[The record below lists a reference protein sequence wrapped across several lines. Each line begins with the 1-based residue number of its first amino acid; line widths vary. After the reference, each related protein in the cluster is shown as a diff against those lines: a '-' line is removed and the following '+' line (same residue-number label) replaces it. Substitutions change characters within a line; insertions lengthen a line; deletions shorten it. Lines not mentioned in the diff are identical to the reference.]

1 MSMLPQAG
9 GPTGPQDLPGAW
21 SLDPLIVVGI
31 LLACWWYGRGVRA
44 VWRSAG
50 RGNVVSSGQVVA
62 FGAGI
67 AAVVVALISP
77 LDALSEVL
85 FGAHM
90 VQHVLLTLV
99 SAPLLVV
106 SSPLQTM
113 AWGLPPHLRRR
124 AGRWQGR
131 VRALLWWPGL
141 PVAGLAVY
149 TLVFTAW
156 HLPFAYDAALRNDAV
171 HMLEHTTMIGS
182 ALAFWAPIVR
192 PRRTSGGVGVVLLF
206 ISLIA
211 SGILAALL
219 VFTPTAWYA
228 HPPMNGWG
236 LTPLEDQQIAGAVMW
251 VGGGIIYVVTGAI
264 VLMHWL
270 RADEEATARRERHLD
285 RTTTAPPRRT

>member
-1 MSMLPQAG
+1 MSAVPSSGAL
-9 GPTGPQDLPGAW
+9 TDPQDLLGAW
-21 SLDPLIVVGI
+21 SLDPLVVVAIIVT
-31 LLACWWYGRGVRA
+31 CWWYGRGA
-44 VWRSAG
+44 GALWRSAG
-50 RGNVVSSGQVVA
+50 RGAVVSRGRVVT

-67 AAVVVALISP
+67 AALVVALISP
-77 LDALSEVL
+77 LDALSGAL

-99 SAPLLVV
+99 AAPLLVL

-141 PVAGLAVY
+141 PIAGLAIY

-156 HLPFAYDAALRNDAV
+156 HLPVAYDAALRHDAV
-171 HMLEHTTMIGS
+171 HALEHLTMMGA
-182 ALAFWAPIVR
+182 ALALWAPIVR
-192 PRRTSGGVGVVLLF
+192 PRRTHGGVGVVLLF

-219 VFTPTAWYA
+219 VFAPTAWYA
-228 HPPMNGWG
+228 HPPMGGWG

-251 VGGGIIYVVTGAI
+251 VGGGIIYVVAGAI
-264 VLMHWL
+264 VLMRWL
-270 RADEEATARRERHLD
+270 RADEEATARREQRRD
-285 RTTTAPPRRT
+285 RTAPAPARRT